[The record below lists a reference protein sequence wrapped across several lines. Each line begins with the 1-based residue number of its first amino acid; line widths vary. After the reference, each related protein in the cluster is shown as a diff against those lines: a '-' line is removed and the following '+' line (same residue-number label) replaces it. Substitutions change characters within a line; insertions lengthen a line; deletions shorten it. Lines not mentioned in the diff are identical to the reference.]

1 MCGSFAI
8 NYKHVKRNFIFAIIA
23 LVALIL
29 LSNFTLANNNYKYL
43 ISLKTNS
50 VYCYATN
57 ADSSGKE
64 NLEEELDKNIQDTI
78 KDIDLSDL
86 ENYFAENS
94 DYFYKVFG
102 VTEYKQFLQALVSG
116 ELLTDFNSVFSAI
129 TSSIKQNIIVIL
141 SPLLLVLVI
150 ILISVVFKNIKPRV
164 AEDGLQ
170 EAIFFICFS
179 VIVTIVVYLIG
190 GVFVQIKSTIQKM
203 QNQMDGIFP
212 VLLLLMNTSGGAIS
226 VKAYRPLVLLLSN
239 IVSNVF
245 LKILLPIVVLVFVLG
260 LVGNISPKTKVKKLT
275 DFFNSTFKWIIG
287 VVFTVYM
294 AFMSVQGI
302 TASSADGI
310 SIKTAKYAIKN
321 YIPMLGGYIS
331 DGFEV
336 ARVGSHIIKNAVGF
350 SGILMLV
357 VTILSPILLI
367 GVMQLSFKL
376 VAGLIEPISDS
387 RTTGI
392 FDSVSKGLSMLMVV
406 LIGASCMYFIVMFL
420 LVCSVSGGLI

>member
-357 VTILSPILLI
+357 VTILSPIILI

>member
-29 LSNFTLANNNYKYL
+29 LSNFTLVNNNYKYL

-212 VLLLLMNTSGGAIS
+212 VLLLLMNTSGGTIS